1 MNKFL
6 DDLEKF
12 TMKIREL
19 KLTDETELII
29 EFMKNY
35 NWERIALE
43 IKTRR

>member
-12 TMKIREL
+12 TIKIREL

-29 EFMKNY
+29 EFIKNY
-35 NWERIALE
+35 KWHGV
-43 IKTRR
+43 IK